1 MTPPSAEQALL
12 LNDSLPAMW
21 RRLALTLW
29 IVAVASLS
37 IFSLLPAF
45 APPGD
50 YGFDK
55 LIHGTTY
62 TALALLAHVAF
73 EQRKNAVAAA
83 LSLIPLGCA
92 IELAQAFVPGRSGDF
107 WDALANSAGVLVGVA
122 LGIRF
127 RRFVAAAARKT
138 R

>member
-1 MTPPSAEQALL
+1 
-12 LNDSLPAMW
+12 MW

-62 TALALLAHVAF
+62 AALALLAHVAF

-127 RRFVAAAARKT
+127 RRFVAAATRKT